1 MRCDL
6 KLRAREAE
14 LSVSSQLA
22 MAREHIRLVKRDY
35 PKTPRKVITDL
46 NPTQQLFLEYL
57 LHGCSKPDLCQQ
69 IDVQQYV
76 PLTIEQAADLT
87 RLRRRYARWLFGQTA
102 FKREYNKG
110 LDSIRNGAKV
120 AAVRTQIELLHD
132 KGDGSAAAG
141 TLRLKA
147 SQALLGDESKGVTVN
162 ANITNQ
168 TLNLTAGVVV
178 RLPSEAAVT
187 PLELQA
193 NDGEQIDE
201 TALINSDEHEGLTL
215 DPQAEEH
222 MTRNWPSTIVGRND

>member
-1 MRCDL
+1 MRVGYL
-6 KLRAREAE
+6 VTLPSSANTTVASTTLEAA
-14 LSVSSQLA
+14 Q
-22 MAREHIRLVKRDY
+22 
-35 PKTPRKVITDL
+35 
-46 NPTQQLFLEYL
+46 
-57 LHGCSKPDLCQQ
+57 
-69 IDVQQYV
+69 
-76 PLTIEQAADLT
+76 
-87 RLRRRYARWLFGQTA
+87 
-102 FKREYNKG
+102 
-110 LDSIRNGAKV
+110 
-120 AAVRTQIELLHD
+120 
-132 KGDGSAAAG
+132 GDGSAAAG

-162 ANITNQ
+162 ANITTQ